1 METAHK
7 TSWPPEYSLRI
18 SQKAKR
24 VYLKI
29 IPNKGLEII
38 VPTRQL
44 NKIIIS
50 DLLAEKRS
58 WIEKHLSSLKIIVPE
73 LITELNLQAIQQ
85 TWQIIYQPTDSKQ
98 LRHKTQDYNL
108 ILSGDVN
115 NINKVNSW
123 LQTWLKKLAH
133 AQLLPWLENLSIK
146 HALPYNKAA
155 IRNQQTLWGSCTA
168 QKNISLNYKL
178 LFLPTGYAEHVML
191 HELCHTRHLN
201 HSQHFW
207 NLLYKLDPQTGLH
220 DRGIRV
226 SNKYV
231 PIGLVE

>member
-1 METAHK
+1 METTHK

-38 VPTRQL
+38 VPTRQR
-44 NKIIIS
+44 NKIVIS
-50 DLLAEKRS
+50 DLLTEKRS
-58 WIEKHLSSLKIIVPE
+58 WIEKHLSSLKITVPE

-85 TWQIIYQPTDSKQ
+85 TWQIIYQPTASKQ
-98 LRHKTQDYNL
+98 LRHKTVNHTL

-115 NINKVNSW
+115 NIPKVNSW
-123 LQTWLKKLAH
+123 LQTWLKKIAQTHLLA
-133 AQLLPWLENLSIK
+133 WLNNLSIK
-146 HALPYNKAA
+146 HCLPYNKSAV
-155 IRNQQTLWGSCTA
+155 RNQQTLWGSCTA

-178 LFLPTGYAEHVML
+178 LFLPPNYAEHVML
-191 HELCHTRHLN
+191 HELCHTKHLN
-201 HSQHFW
+201 HSQRFW
-207 NLLYKLDPQTGLH
+207 NLLYTLDPQTGLH

-226 SNKYV
+226 SNQYL